1 MYQYSNY
8 NCRIGKRG
16 SRDPTR
22 MDPNAQLFILHDGKI
37 YGNHGS
43 KMFSS
48 KAGASGLEEPQGASQ
63 ITLFTRDVARAEP
76 LITFKDK
83 ELLMKNT
90 CGTKVRVVFEQGA

>member
-1 MYQYSNY
+1 
-8 NCRIGKRG
+8 
-16 SRDPTR
+16 

-90 CGTKVRVVFEQGA
+90 CGTKVRVVFEQGAWREGKI